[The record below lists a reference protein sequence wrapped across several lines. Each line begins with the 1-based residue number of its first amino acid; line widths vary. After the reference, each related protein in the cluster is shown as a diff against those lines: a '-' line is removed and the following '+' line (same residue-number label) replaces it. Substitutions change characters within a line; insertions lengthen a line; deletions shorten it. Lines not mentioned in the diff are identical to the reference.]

1 MHTNVSNFF
10 FKLAKQVLTLMII
23 HPPHLVNFWCR
34 HDDKGENYRD
44 DEDSQDDVLMK
55 RADNGAL
62 TKTMPPSCPT
72 LGPGGRGTTQEMWRI
87 ILRSTMTMTMEMTM
101 EMTMS

>member
-1 MHTNVSNFF
+1 MVTRE
-10 FKLAKQVLTLMII
+10 KIA
-23 HPPHLVNFWCR
+23 
-34 HDDKGENYRD
+34 RD

-72 LGPGGRGTTQEMWRI
+72 LGPGGRGTTDKRCGG
-87 ILRSTMTMTMEMTM
+87 
-101 EMTMS
+101 